1 VLTELQSLTG
11 FNLAITDDDTSLPSQ
26 IEAFVPS
33 VHGCPWPPENGLRP
47 VEMDTPII
55 HLFTGGSTGTP
66 KSWPKSV
73 RNLMAEG
80 MRIMEEYSY
89 STDDCVVSTVSP
101 LHIYGLLY
109 SVLAPLAASAS
120 VTQQT
125 PMFPSEIEKEIQDHN
140 ASVFISVPAH
150 YRALREHNGPAMT
163 LRIAFSS
170 AGMLSPEDAQAFS
183 EKHDVGIIEVYG
195 STETGGVGS
204 RERYAGESDFGAFST
219 VEIKCVEGDLWVK
232 SDYMSPGLPLD
243 NQGFYQ
249 IGDRAIFSPQH
260 RFSLVGRSDTVIKVG
275 GKRVD
280 LEAVRETLVSH
291 DQVREALV
299 TALPVGRAR
308 EHMIV
313 AVVEGRPDSADL
325 AQFLADSLEP
335 YARPRRIK
343 MVDQMPTTDAG
354 KWDRQTI
361 EALFS
366 D

>member
-1 VLTELQSLTG
+1 
-11 FNLAITDDDTSLPSQ
+11 
-26 IEAFVPS
+26 
-33 VHGCPWPPENGLRP
+33 
-47 VEMDTPII
+47 
-55 HLFTGGSTGTP
+55 
-66 KSWPKSV
+66 
-73 RNLMAEG
+73 MAESL
-80 MRIMEEYSY
+80 RIVEEYFY
-89 STDDCVVSTVSP
+89 SANDCVVSTVSP

-125 PMFPSEIEKEIQDHN
+125 PMFPSEIENEIRDYK

-150 YRALREHNGPAMT
+150 YRALREHDGPALA
-163 LRIAFSS
+163 LRLAFSS
-170 AGMLSPEDAQAFS
+170 AGMLNPEDARAFS
-183 EKHDVGIIEVYG
+183 EKSDVGIIEVYG

-204 RERYAGESDFGAFST
+204 RQQYAGESDFGAFTS
-219 VEIKCVEGDLWVK
+219 VEVKCVEDDLWVK

-243 NQGFYQ
+243 DKGFYQ
-249 IGDRAIFSPQH
+249 IGDRATFSPQH

-280 LEAVRETLVSH
+280 LEAVREVLVSH
-291 DQVREALV
+291 GQVREALV

-308 EHMIV
+308 EHLIV
-313 AVVEGRPDSADL
+313 AVVEGDPDSADL
-325 AQFLADSLEP
+325 ANYLIESLEP

-343 MVDQMPTTDAG
+343 TVDQIPTTEAG

-361 EALFS
+361 EGLFS